1 MSPEVPGAVL
11 ASGPVRASLLMV
23 GTNHRTAPIEVR
35 EQFALSGERLS
46 KWVDRLVEQSGVSEC
61 VVLSTCHRTECYVT
75 GTDPI
80 LLEHVVRE
88 RLCAATR
95 VGEEANQY
103 LQVAPGLEAARHLF
117 RVASGLDSLI
127 IGEPQIQ
134 GQVSS
139 AYHAGDARTLGP
151 VLHRLF
157 QSALAAGGRVRSTT
171 AVSQGA
177 ASIPSAAIALARKVF
192 GALESRTV
200 LVLGTGEMG
209 QLTMKCLRSEG
220 VRRIY
225 VSSRNPARA
234 ERVGG
239 SVDGI
244 PLGRTEALD
253 RLVDMDLV
261 VTCTDSDAA
270 FVHPYHA
277 HGRALEGSP
286 LVILDIALPRNV
298 NPTVTKVPDLFLYNV
313 DDLQRV
319 VDQTQVTRTVERE
332 RAEAIIGRHVE
343 RYWNWYRSREAGPTI
358 RQMRDVAFALVER
371 SFSESHP
378 RGPRDMDVEEEV
390 RLASRASLNKI
401 LHGLTQATRWL
412 AEQPD
417 GQACLSSLEPLLST
431 CTVSSKVTARGIV
444 DSRLG

>member
-1 MSPEVPGAVL
+1 
-11 ASGPVRASLLMV
+11 MV

-35 EQFALSGERLS
+35 EQFSLSGERLS
-46 KWVDRLVEQSGVSEC
+46 AWVDGLVEQSGVSEC
-61 VVLSTCHRTECYVT
+61 IVLSTCHRTECYVT

-80 LLEHVVRE
+80 LLERVVRE
-88 RLCAATR
+88 KFCAATQI
-95 VGEEANQY
+95 GEAANRY
-103 LQVAPGLEAARHLF
+103 LQITPGLDAARHLF

-139 AYHAGDARTLGP
+139 AYHAGDARALGP

-171 AVSQGA
+171 AVSRGA

-209 QLTMKCLRSEG
+209 RLTMRCLRSEG

-234 ERVGG
+234 ERVGR
-239 SVDGI
+239 SVNGI
-244 PLGRTEALD
+244 PLERKEALE

-261 VTCTDSDAA
+261 VTCTDSGAA

-277 HGRALEGSP
+277 CGKALEGSP

-298 NPTVTKVPDLFLYNV
+298 DPAVAEVPDIFLYNV

-319 VDQTQVTRTVERE
+319 VDQTQMTRTVERE

-343 RYWNWYRSREAGPTI
+343 RYWSWHRSRQAAPVI
-358 RQMRDVAFALVER
+358 REMRDTALALVER
-371 SFSESHP
+371 SLAESSP
-378 RGPRDMDVEEEV
+378 QGPRDMDAEEEV
-390 RLASRASLNKI
+390 RLASRAALNKI

-412 AEQPD
+412 AEEPD

-431 CTVSSKVTARGIV
+431 CAVSSEAMTRGIV
-444 DSRLG
+444 ESRLG

>member
-1 MSPEVPGAVL
+1 
-11 ASGPVRASLLMV
+11 MV
-23 GTNHRTAPIEVR
+23 GTNHRAAPIEVR

-46 KWVDRLVEQSGVSEC
+46 EWVDRLVEQSGVSEC

-95 VGEEANQY
+95 IGEEADQY
-103 LQVAPGLEAARHLF
+103 LQVVPGLEAARHLF

-244 PLGRTEALD
+244 PLGRTEALS

-261 VTCTDSDAA
+261 VTCTDSD
-270 FVHPYHA
+270 
-277 HGRALEGSP
+277 
-286 LVILDIALPRNV
+286 IALPRNV
-298 NPTVTKVPDLFLYNV
+298 DPTVTKVPDLFLYNV

-319 VDQTQVTRTVERE
+319 VDQTQVARTVERE

-378 RGPRDMDVEEEV
+378 HGPRDMDVEEEV

-401 LHGLTQATRWL
+401 LHSLTQATRWL

-417 GQACLSSLEPLLST
+417 GQACLSSLEPLLSPFA
-431 CTVSSKVTARGIV
+431 VSSKVTARGIV